1 MRMGA
6 VDRLSA
12 EYRLGLVA
20 RRYGLH
26 MISEKIRERLQSDPF
41 VPFVIRTSS
50 GHGYRVAGPDLAVVM
65 KSKVFI
71 AEPRSD
77 RSATVS
83 YLHISAVEDVDSPGG
98 SSRRGTNGR
107 PKRR

>member
-1 MRMGA
+1 
-6 VDRLSA
+6 
-12 EYRLGLVA
+12 
-20 RRYGLH
+20 
-26 MISEKIRERLQSDPF
+26 MISETIRERLQTDPF

-83 YLHISAVEDVDSPGG
+83 YLHITAVEDVEGN
-98 SSRRGTNGR
+98 RGTGRGASGR

>member
-1 MRMGA
+1 
-6 VDRLSA
+6 
-12 EYRLGLVA
+12 
-20 RRYGLH
+20 
-26 MISEKIRERLQSDPF
+26 MISETIRERLQSEPF
-41 VPFVIRTSS
+41 LPFVIRTSS

-65 KSKVFI
+65 KSKVFV

-83 YLHISAVEDVDSPGG
+83 YLHITAIEDDDASGG
-98 SSRRGTNGR
+98 ASGRRSNGR